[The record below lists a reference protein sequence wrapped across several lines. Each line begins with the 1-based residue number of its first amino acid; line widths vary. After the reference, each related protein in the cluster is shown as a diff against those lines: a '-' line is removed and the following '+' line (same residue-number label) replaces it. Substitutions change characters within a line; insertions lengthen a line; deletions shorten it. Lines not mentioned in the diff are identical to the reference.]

1 MGRKPDPSVSPLSR
15 REFGKRVALVTGAG
29 LAGTADVLANAVG
42 RHSDTGH
49 RDPLDQ
55 SAPSPPELS
64 AEGRVRFDVMWENV
78 LRTHGDRLSD
88 EQKTRMR
95 KIVTNN
101 VVMLESI
108 YAVPLKN
115 GDAPATALLLVE
127 GKTIR
132 RNAGPASRP
141 PAGAKQKTRQPPR
154 PEK

>member
-1 MGRKPDPSVSPLSR
+1 MGRKPDRSISPLSR

-29 LAGTADVLANAVG
+29 LAGTADVRANAVG
-42 RHSDTGH
+42 RHTDTGH
-49 RDPLDQ
+49 HGPLDQ
-55 SAPSPPELS
+55 SAPAPPELS
-64 AEGRVRFDVMWENV
+64 AEGRVRFDTMWQNV

-115 GDAPATALLLVE
+115 GDAPATALLLVN
-127 GKTIR
+127 GKR
-132 RNAGPASRP
+132 
-141 PAGAKQKTRQPPR
+141 
-154 PEK
+154 